1 MTPKNIKFIRNTN
14 LKMIFKNQAGIN
26 LTQQQFYSIL
36 NSPELL
42 AKLQELGVDK
52 DRDKSLIFVV
62 AVLAWIFTGVLSNR
76 VFGVEL
82 TGFLAGCFIVFFG
95 NHIIGAFR
103 LGVEQA
109 VLETISEL
117 GNDEIKARTV
127 RLNEIENQ
135 KDPDEKSTREYWISY
150 VKFRRTTY
158 QYVGLANLVNW
169 VFIISLVWTLWLGAK
184 WIWSAI

>member
-1 MTPKNIKFIRNTN
+1 MA
-14 LKMIFKNQAGIN
+14 FKSLAGAD

-36 NSPELL
+36 SSPELL
-42 AKLQELGVDK
+42 AKLLELGVDK

-62 AVLAWIFTGVLSNR
+62 AVLAWIFTGVLSDK

-82 TGFLAGCFIVFFG
+82 TGFLAGCFVVFFG
-95 NHIIGAFR
+95 NNIVGAFR

-117 GNDEIKARTV
+117 GDDEIKARTE

-135 KDPDEKSTREYWISY
+135 KDSDEKSTREYWISY
-150 VKFRRTTY
+150 TKFRRTTY
-158 QYVGLANLVNW
+158 QYVGLANMVNW
-169 VFIISLVWTLWLGAK
+169 VFIISLFWTLFLGGK
-184 WIWSAI
+184 WIWNAI